1 MSNSAPLKYMRCI
14 ASTAARAPIRT
25 GTYSPIIGFDGSAP
39 NRTAI
44 IVDAWGASHPVRE
57 DEDGRWQLF
66 VRDDDDPVAELLFV

>member
-1 MSNSAPLKYMRCI
+1 MSNSAPPKYMRCI

-25 GTYSPIIGFDGSAP
+25 GTYSPIIEFDGSAP

-44 IVDAWGASHPVRE
+44 IVDAWGAPHPVRE

-66 VRDDDDPVAELLFV
+66 VRDDDPVAELLLV